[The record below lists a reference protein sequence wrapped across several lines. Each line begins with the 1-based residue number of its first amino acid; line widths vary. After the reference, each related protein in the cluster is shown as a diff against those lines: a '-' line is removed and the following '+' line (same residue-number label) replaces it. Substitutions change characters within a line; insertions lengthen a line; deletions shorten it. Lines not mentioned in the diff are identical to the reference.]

1 MRPDSQYMHKIN
13 ERTRE
18 MMRPCSWRMME
29 VRYRLGLP
37 PPAGQPPCPPVPT
50 GEVGTVKLRSI
61 VLII

>member
-50 GEVGTVKLRSI
+50 GEVGTVKFFQLSSK
-61 VLII
+61 